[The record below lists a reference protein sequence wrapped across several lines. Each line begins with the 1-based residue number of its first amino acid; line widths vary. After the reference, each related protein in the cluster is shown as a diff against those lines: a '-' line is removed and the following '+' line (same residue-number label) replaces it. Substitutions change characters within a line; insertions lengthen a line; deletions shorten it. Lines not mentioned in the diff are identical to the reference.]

1 MHDWMDFNRDGEV
14 DWSEKVLAAEMLCT
28 SREEHNALF
37 GDDGDFA
44 NDAETDDAD
53 FEYDAIM
60 SGLDPD
66 ELMDMDEDERDE
78 ALEDA
83 GLDPDDYDF

>member
-37 GDDGDFA
+37 GDDGDFD
-44 NDAETDDAD
+44 NDAETD
-53 FEYDAIM
+53 
-60 SGLDPD
+60 
-66 ELMDMDEDERDE
+66 DMDEDERDE

>member
-1 MHDWMDFNRDGEV
+1 
-14 DWSEKVLAAEMLCT
+14 MLCT
-28 SREEHNALF
+28 SREEHNVLF
-37 GDDGDFA
+37 GDDGDF
-44 NDAETDDAD
+44 DDDTETDDAD

>member
-1 MHDWMDFNRDGEV
+1 MQDWMDFNRDGEV

-37 GDDGDFA
+37 GDDGDF
-44 NDAETDDAD
+44 
-53 FEYDAIM
+53 EYDAIM

>member
-37 GDDGDFA
+37 GDDGDFDD
-44 NDAETDDAD
+44 DAETDVYKRQCATSMARIR
-53 FEYDAIM
+53 YW
-60 SGLDPD
+60 
-66 ELMDMDEDERDE
+66 
-78 ALEDA
+78 
-83 GLDPDDYDF
+83 